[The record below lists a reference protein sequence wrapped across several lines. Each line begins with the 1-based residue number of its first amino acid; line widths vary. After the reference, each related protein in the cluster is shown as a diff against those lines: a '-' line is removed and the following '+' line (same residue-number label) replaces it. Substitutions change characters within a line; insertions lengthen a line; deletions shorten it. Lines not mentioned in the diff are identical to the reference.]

1 MKQTSNKRRLVGD
14 VTSAEFTCAS
24 ILFSVALLFSL
35 AALTIHA
42 QGAPAN
48 GPKSF
53 ASAQAAAEAL
63 VAATETFDEAALK
76 EILGPYSH
84 DIIYSDEP
92 VRDRE
97 TAMEFGKMGRAKIT
111 LTPAPRN
118 KNLVLLGV
126 GEDKWPCPIPIV
138 KTAAGWKFDVVAGRE
153 ELIYRRIGRD
163 ELEAIDIS
171 RGYVEAQHEYAL
183 QKHDGAP
190 VNQYAQR
197 IISSPGKQD
206 GLAWRN
212 PDGSVGGPIAENVSK
227 AIERGYNDPAAPYS
241 GYYFK
246 ILKGQGPAAPL
257 GKLDYVVGG
266 YMIGGFALVAFPS
279 IYRVTGVKTFIV
291 SQDGVVYEKDLGPKT
306 SEIAKNMELFNPDK
320 TWAPVLEDEDEDDDD
335 N

>member
-1 MKQTSNKRRLVGD
+1 MKKISTKRSAFVGD
-14 VTSAEFTCAS
+14 MIGAIFAGAS
-24 ILFSVALLFSL
+24 VLFSVALLLFL
-35 AALTIHA
+35 VTQPIQG
-42 QGAPAN
+42 QGARPD
-48 GPKSF
+48 GSKVF

-76 EILGPYSH
+76 EILGPNSH
-84 DIIYSDEP
+84 DLIYSDEI

-97 TAMEFGKMGRAKIT
+97 TAMEFGKLGRAKIT

-118 KNLVLLGV
+118 RRLVLLAV
-126 GEDKWPCPIPIV
+126 GDDNWPCPIPIIR
-138 KTAAGWKFDVVAGRE
+138 TTGGWRFDGDAGRE

-171 RGYVEAQHEYAL
+171 RGYVEAQNEYAL

-190 VNQYAQR
+190 VNQYAQM
-197 IISSPGKQD
+197 IISSPGKQN

-212 PDGSVGGPIAENVSK
+212 ADGSVGGPISENVTK

-291 SQDGVVYEKDLGPKT
+291 SQDGVVYEKDLGPQT
-306 SEIAKNMELFNPDK
+306 AEIAKSMELFNPDK
-320 TWAPVLEDEDEDDDD
+320 TWAPVLEDDDDDD